1 VAVSL
6 RRAQLRAAVD
16 AVIATPPS
24 DERRD
29 ADPAVVAALDT
40 PFENVSEVRRR
51 LDALTDRFAAAGDR
65 RAVFAAVYAR
75 MTRRTGKA
83 LADGYFND
91 PDWVRRYLVDFAERY
106 RRAALAFERGAWTPP
121 AWRVAFGAA
130 TGDDT
135 LVVQDALCGIVAHV
149 VFDLAFTLR
158 GVGVSPNRTAKR
170 RDHDRVNDLLDSL
183 VDDVQ
188 SSLSTRF
195 RAAGLADADRL
206 LGNFDEAATTLGLRE
221 SRAFAWRSGVALA
234 DGGRLR
240 CASTRWW
247 IGVVATGAVL
257 SVLAPTVDPRLQRRL
272 AALERDLSLLSLVET
287 LRVDA

>member
-1 VAVSL
+1 MSL
-6 RRAQLRAAVD
+6 RRVERRAAVN
-16 AVIATPPS
+16 AVTATPPS
-24 DERRD
+24 DDRRD
-29 ADPAVVAALDT
+29 ADPAVVAALED
-40 PFENVSEVRRR
+40 PFERVPEVRTR
-51 LDALTDRFAAAGDR
+51 LDALADRFAESGDR

-75 MTRRTGKA
+75 MTRRTGRA
-83 LADGYFND
+83 LADGHFD
-91 PDWVRRYLVDFAERY
+91 DADWVRRYLVDFAERY
-106 RRAALAFERGAWTPP
+106 RRAALAFERGTRTPP

-130 TGDDT
+130 TGDET

-158 GVGVSPNRTAKR
+158 GVGLSPERTTKR

-188 SSLSTRF
+188 SSLATRF

-221 SRAFAWRSGVALA
+221 GRAFAWRSGVALV

-240 CASTRWW
+240 RASTRWW
-247 IGVVATGAVL
+247 VGVVATGAVL
-257 SVLAPTVDPRLQRRL
+257 SVLAPTADPRLHRRL
-272 AALERDLSLLSLVET
+272 AALERDLSLPSLVET
-287 LRVDA
+287 FRVEP